1 MENYEVMTPEKET
14 EIFDYIADTIR
25 GKFDR
30 TQFAAAEQKLR
41 ENGYLEDAGYTYEE
55 MWDLLETCGLDMGA
69 ILDRV
74 DDYGMGMRETTL
86 CTLDILID
94 GNLFVESDNTE
105 PTVTGVPTAT
115 PAPEATVKPEPT
127 ATPAPEATVT
137 PEPTATPT
145 PTTIP
150 ATDDSQNGGDNGG
163 TDSSDSGNNGGNS
176 TTVVDANGDVVRP
189 GGDYVQGG
197 NPAQDSTVDSELA
210 ADGNGVDDTVNG
222 DGTAE
227 ADGQDMIRED
237 AASEIEDGEVALGD
251 IDKFVTD
258 VLGETDLTGDELIEI
273 VEEEVPL
280 VSDPAMSTNSAKD
293 GGLKKGWMLWWFF
306 LLLLL
311 IAILVGRAAYKKIE
325 SKAKETDE

>member
-1 MENYEVMTPEKET
+1 MP
-14 EIFDYIADTIR
+14 
-25 GKFDR
+25 G
-30 TQFAAAEQKLR
+30 
-41 ENGYLEDAGYTYEE
+41 
-55 MWDLLETCGLDMGA
+55 
-69 ILDRV
+69 
-74 DDYGMGMRETTL
+74 
-86 CTLDILID
+86 
-94 GNLFVESDNTE
+94 
-105 PTVTGVPTAT
+105 
-115 PAPEATVKPEPT
+115 
-127 ATPAPEATVT
+127 
-137 PEPTATPT
+137 

-150 ATDDSQNGGDNGG
+150 ATDDSQNGG
-163 TDSSDSGNNGGNS
+163 TDSSDSGNNGGNGG
-176 TTVVDANGDVVRP
+176 TVVDANGDVVRP